1 LLQIGGD
8 KAMAAQFKSLK
19 GQLLLDG
26 GNLLG
31 SFFQRTVVL
40 LCQHDPDGAFG
51 LVLNRKSG
59 GSVGE
64 LIVADMPEALREQ
77 AVYLGGPVQPSAL
90 SYLHADDLL
99 LEANILP
106 NLALGHSLE
115 TLVEIVSAQ
124 ADVRK
129 VRVFAGYSGWAPG
142 QLDEEIKRGAWLTHP
157 ASIEWV
163 FHSKPDHLWRRIL
176 LRKKDW
182 RYRLLATGPEDP
194 AWN

>member
-1 LLQIGGD
+1 
-8 KAMAAQFKSLK
+8 MAGQFKSFQ

-40 LCQHDPDGAFG
+40 MCQHDREGAFG

-59 GSVGE
+59 GTVGE
-64 LIVADMPEALREQ
+64 LIVADLPEALRQQ

-90 SYLHADDLL
+90 SYLHADPLL
-99 LEANILP
+99 LDANVLP

-115 TLVEIVSAQ
+115 SLVDIVSVPAES
-124 ADVRK
+124 RK
-129 VRVFAGYSGWAPG
+129 VRVFAGYAGWAPG
-142 QLDEEIKRGAWLTHP
+142 QLDDEIKRGAWLAHP
-157 ASIEWV
+157 ASVDWV
-163 FHSKPDHLWRRIL
+163 FYRHPEQLWRRIL
-176 LRKKDW
+176 LRKRDW

>member
-1 LLQIGGD
+1 
-8 KAMAAQFKSLK
+8 
-19 GQLLLDG
+19 
-26 GNLLG
+26 
-31 SFFQRTVVL
+31 
-40 LCQHDPDGAFG
+40 
-51 LVLNRKSG
+51 VLNRKSG

-99 LEANILP
+99 LEANVLS

-163 FHSKPDHLWRRIL
+163 FHPKPDQLWRRIL
-176 LRKKDW
+176 LRKRDW
-182 RYRLLATGPEDP
+182 RYRLLANGPEDP